1 MTRLSDLQYRISL
14 VRLTSEGT
22 YELRVGPDI
31 TDPAGIF
38 LDQDQDNTP
47 GEPEDR
53 YFGTFSVGGVGP
65 FVVDIDP
72 QGTVAAPVSSLTLTF
87 SETIAAA
94 SFTTADVSLVGP
106 QGAIAVTR
114 IVPQSDD
121 TFLLQFPPQMASGQ
135 YTLSVGPFVSDLA
148 GVNMDQDQDN
158 RNGELVEDVFIGRLT
173 IDSQGPVVT
182 AHSPTG
188 RIVEPLSSVVV
199 DFSEPIAAA
208 SFTVADVAITTPT
221 GTQAATKVSRLAET
235 RFQIEFPRQTVGGV
249 YQLHVA
255 GHHRPGRQCDGPGRR
270 SATG

>member
-1 MTRLSDLQYRISL
+1 M
-14 VRLTSEGT
+14 
-22 YELRVGPDI
+22 
-31 TDPAGIF
+31 
-38 LDQDQDNTP
+38 
-47 GEPEDR
+47 
-53 YFGTFSVGGVGP
+53 
-65 FVVDIDP
+65 
-72 QGTVAAPVSSLTLTF
+72 
-87 SETIAAA
+87 
-94 SFTTADVSLVGP
+94 
-106 QGAIAVTR
+106 TR

-121 TFLLQFPPQMASGQ
+121 TFLLQFPPQVVSGE

-188 RIVEPLSSVVV
+188 RIVEPLSSIVV

-221 GTQAATKVSRLAET
+221 GTQAATKVSRLAAS

-249 YQLHVA
+249 YQLRV
-255 GHHRPGRQCDGPGRR
+255 GPGITDLVGNAMDQDGDQQLGEEADAYQLEIGSDCPIWWSRVPRYLPQWPTASCCR
-270 SATG
+270 SHGPCGTPDRPWLRPPGPIGRSCRATGFWVTTTMF